1 MPDTAANATSSSS
14 ASAGSAE
21 PRVHRGEG
29 VAPPQ
34 LPLSPVTDL
43 PKNTVQVPSSPP
55 PSYEEV
61 LAENRLVA
69 AREAAAA
76 AASASAGACGGS
88 DQARGSTEKPPVSS
102 VGRTGPLQIQH
113 KSSKALYRAVAAQ
126 WGLTCKMSDKCRC
139 LDCQGRYFDCEYEQ
153 NEQEKTDGGLGAGTP
168 MFISDVMGGSVGC
181 TLL

>member
-1 MPDTAANATSSSS
+1 MPDTASNGAPYS
-14 ASAGSAE
+14 ASQQQQQQPPPLTRRRSN
-21 PRVHRGEG
+21 V
-29 VAPPQ
+29 PPQ
-34 LPLSPVTDL
+34 LPLSPSADL
-43 PKNTVQVPSSPP
+43 PKTTMPVSSSPP
-55 PSYEEV
+55 PSYEDV

-76 AASASAGACGGS
+76 ASASAEACGCS
-88 DQARGSTEKPPVSS
+88 EQARSSSTEKPVPT

-139 LDCQGRYFDCEYEQ
+139 LDCQGRYFDCEFEQ
-153 NEQEKTDGGLGAGTP
+153 SEQEKTDGGLGASTP
-168 MFISDVMGGSVGC
+168 MFISDVMGGSIGC